1 MKKNPLD
8 RLCSEYSGNVCY
20 FYEQCINFFYMCI
33 LPQYKATDLF
43 FTILTIFRYYTIRG
57 KFFKVH
63 SDLAKIGVKKI
74 IIDFKK
80 EMIGFI
86 FNNSV
91 DMDENGWT
99 KLHHA
104 SFEGRYCFNPTI
116 RGGGF

>member
-8 RLCSEYSGNVCY
+8 HLCSEYSGNVCY

-63 SDLAKIGVKKI
+63 SDLAEIGVKKI

-86 FNNSV
+86 FNNSI
-91 DMDENGWT
+91 DMKDENGWT
-99 KLHHA
+99 KLHNA
-104 SFEGRYCFNPTI
+104 SFEGRYCF
-116 RGGGF
+116 

>member
-1 MKKNPLD
+1 MGL
-8 RLCSEYSGNVCY
+8 G
-20 FYEQCINFFYMCI
+20 
-33 LPQYKATDLF
+33 ATEVLV
-43 FTILTIFRYYTIRG
+43 LNIFRYYTIRG

-86 FNNSV
+86 FNNTV
-91 DMDENGWT
+91 DMKIDENGWT

-104 SFEGRYCFNPTI
+104 SFEGK
-116 RGGGF
+116 

>member
-1 MKKNPLD
+1 MN
-8 RLCSEYSGNVCY
+8 
-20 FYEQCINFFYMCI
+20 
-33 LPQYKATDLF
+33 
-43 FTILTIFRYYTIRG
+43 IFRYYTIRG

-86 FNNSV
+86 FNNNV
-91 DMDENGWT
+91 DMKIDENGWT

-104 SFEGRYCFNPTI
+104 SFEGKGRLQKKKVIFITLGSDPPPKK
-116 RGGGF
+116 

>member
-1 MKKNPLD
+1 M
-8 RLCSEYSGNVCY
+8 
-20 FYEQCINFFYMCI
+20 
-33 LPQYKATDLF
+33 
-43 FTILTIFRYYTIRG
+43 TIFRYYTIRG

-91 DMDENGWT
+91 DMKDENGWT
-99 KLHHA
+99 KLHNA
-104 SFEGRYCFNPTI
+104 SFEGKFCF
-116 RGGGF
+116 

>member
-1 MKKNPLD
+1 MGL
-8 RLCSEYSGNVCY
+8 G
-20 FYEQCINFFYMCI
+20 
-33 LPQYKATDLF
+33 ATEVLV
-43 FTILTIFRYYTIRG
+43 LNIFRYYTIRG

-86 FNNSV
+86 FNNNI
-91 DMDENGWT
+91 DMKMDENGWT

-104 SFEGRYCFNPTI
+104 SFEGK
-116 RGGGF
+116 